1 MTWARVKETGSGSLA
16 FRLVIAGHPIV
27 FVSSPALVGADTD
40 GRIRVAG
47 LDARSCSTFAEKL
60 NPAKCELTADGF
72 TAKIIEDGSNRIGDS
87 FNRLPTKINY
97 LSTSITKTDVA
108 IPLVNTNTANADV
121 LFVGRECV
129 LITSGGGTAS
139 PTITRAY
146 RNTTAQAHV
155 VNATVGLARPE
166 VTTEDALAYN
176 GRPSV
181 EGLDVFLYVYGDGE
195 TGTGT
200 LIWRGIVAMQ
210 PRLPDLV
217 TWEIACDSVT
227 SVLDQA
233 LSGDLQGPVQV
244 RGAYYHAA
252 TLPVIHITRLSGAT
266 SGSATTTDTVDV
278 TPPAGVYE
286 TQEAWCIAVTEA
298 IRAATTGFT
307 PPLNPTSGAAP
318 RIAAVVTSDGSW
330 ALQYTTVSASP
341 LWYDIDV
348 DGALFDPFMSSTWAF
363 VNPTTGAM
371 VSTVA
376 TSSVYG
382 LLQLTSIDGAGTMP
396 RGYLGIASMVGRRVG
411 GGIAA
416 VNQIYLGGIAAPT
429 VGDTLVIAWP
439 AFNGLPEVEASHNV
453 VTAWDSTNRVA
464 TVEVADQPIFR
475 RAYVR
480 DALPTITVA
489 RTYESNGN
497 VADFLAGLCA
507 AAPADAPEGRQPFVT
522 TTHVDTTT
530 TSTNVAAAVAG
541 RAWVAHRLYAG
552 RSDFSLAKYIAEEC
566 KLAGLV
572 PSIGTDGRMLLVR
585 FRIGAATEDD
595 SYTITSTRNLS
606 TAQLPGFEPSAF
618 GMVNT
623 ISFKTGFD
631 PSDGKHHGDA
641 YILSDATALSRNPLP
656 SVMKIE
662 PRSSAAGGDDA
673 ISIDDVRAM
682 ASGWFGVLGA
692 SYATIV
698 VACPLSAFDAII
710 GTQCSVTIS
719 QLPDA
724 ANGGR
729 GVTLLP
735 GVVIGRAVD
744 LFGPTVTLTVLVTYV
759 RIAGYTPS
767 ALIDSAGNVSGNT
780 WDFNIDE
787 SEYFASGQVT
797 ADCFAAGYAVRM
809 TQRYVASPTE
819 LDGTVVSVTGSTI
832 RVTFTGAYTDRTP
845 DDVLEFDNALTATT
859 AQQAWC
865 FIGQDD
871 ELIGFATAAPTR
883 QFAG

>member
-87 FNRLPTKINY
+87 FNRQPTKINY
-97 LSTSITKTDVA
+97 LSTSITKTSA
-108 IPLVNTNTANADV
+108 TIPLVNTNTANADV

-129 LITSGGGTAS
+129 LITSGGGTAA

-217 TWEIACDSVT
+217 TWEIACDSVA

-252 TLPVIHITRLSGAT
+252 TVPVIHIMRRNGAT
-266 SGSATTTDTVDV
+266 SESATTTDTVDV
-278 TPPAGVYE
+278 TPPAGIYE
-286 TQEAWCIAVTEA
+286 TQEAWCVAVTEA

-307 PPLNPTSGAAP
+307 PALNPTSGAAP
-318 RIAAVVTSDGSW
+318 RIAAVVTPDGSW
-330 ALQYTTVSASP
+330 ALQYTTVGASP

-348 DGALFDPFMSSTWAF
+348 DGALFDPFMSSTSFF
-363 VNPTTGAM
+363 VNATTGAT
-371 VSTVA
+371 VRTVA
-376 TSSVYG
+376 TDSVYN
-382 LLQLTSIDGAGTMP
+382 LFQLASIDGAGTMP

-416 VNQIYLGGIAAPT
+416 ASQIYLGGIAAPT
-429 VGDTLVIAWP
+429 VGDSLFVAWP
-439 AFNGLPEVEASHNV
+439 AFNGNAEGSTAYI
-453 VTAWDSTNRVA
+453 VTAWDSTARVA
-464 TVEVADQPIFR
+464 TVTVDPSPSNA

-489 RTYESNGN
+489 RTYEDNGN

-566 KLAGLV
+566 KLAGLA
-572 PSIGTDGRMLLVR
+572 PAIGTDGRMLLVR

-623 ISFKTGFD
+623 ISLKTGFD

-662 PRSSAAGGDDA
+662 PRSSSVDGDETIQIDDA
-673 ISIDDVRAM
+673 RAM
-682 ASGWFGVLGA
+682 ASGWFGVLGTA
-692 SYATIV
+692 YATIV

-744 LFGPTVTLTVLVTYV
+744 LFGPTVTLTALVTYV

-767 ALIDSAGNVSGNT
+767 ALVDSAGLVSGNT
-780 WDFNIDE
+780 WDLSIDT
-787 SEYFASGQVT
+787 SEYFADGQTV
-797 ADCFAAGYAVRM
+797 ADCFAAGYAVRV

-819 LDGTVVSVTGSTI
+819 LDGTVVSVSGNDV
-832 RVTFTGAYTDRTP
+832 RVTFSGAFTSRA
-845 DDVLEFDNALTATT
+845 DDVLEFDNASTATT